1 MKKCKYCG
9 KKLNDNF
16 EFCNSKC
23 ENCYEKMMDKDSHKI
38 KYFTLGII
46 LGFLVMFYGII
57 SNNNVFIIGIGIIV
71 MGIDVVLLPFTTPE
85 TIYFLGYQKSKFA
98 GRISDILLIVV
109 GVSGGT
115 AIIILIA
122 LYFVIKWAV
131 KNGIK
136 EAYSAITGK
145 KT

>member
-1 MKKCKYCG
+1 VKKCKYCG

-23 ENCYEKMMDKDSHKI
+23 ENYYEKMMDKDSHKI

-85 TIYFLGYQKSKFA
+85 TINFLGYKKSKFA
-98 GRISDILLIVV
+98 GRISGILLIVV
-109 GVSGGT
+109 GVWMWF
-115 AIIILIA
+115 IQ
-122 LYFVIKWAV
+122 
-131 KNGIK
+131 
-136 EAYSAITGK
+136 
-145 KT
+145 

>member
-23 ENCYEKMMDKDSHKI
+23 ENCYEKMVDKDSHKI
-38 KYFTLGII
+38 KYFILGII

-57 SNNNVFIIGIGIIV
+57 SNNNVLIGIGIIV

-85 TIYFLGYQKSKFA
+85 TINFL
-98 GRISDILLIVV
+98 
-109 GVSGGT
+109 
-115 AIIILIA
+115 
-122 LYFVIKWAV
+122 
-131 KNGIK
+131 
-136 EAYSAITGK
+136 
-145 KT
+145 